1 MNITR
6 QLLQLKAAL
15 PDPVTL
21 VAVSK
26 FHPVEAL
33 QEAYQAGQRVFGE
46 SRAQEL
52 TAKQKVLP
60 EDIQWHFIGPLQSNK
75 VKEIAPFIA
84 MIQSIDSLKLLREVN
99 KQAAKNG
106 RIIRVLLEI
115 RIAQEE
121 TKHGLTYEECRALL
135 DHPLL
140 PDLKNVRICGLMGM
154 ATYTEDTARI
164 TREFHGLKMFFD
176 ELKNS
181 YFKNSVD
188 FTELSM
194 GMSHDYPLA
203 IREGSTLIRVG
214 TFIFGEREY

>member
-1 MNITR
+1 MSISR
-6 QLLQLKAAL
+6 QIEQLKASL
-15 PDPVTL
+15 PEKVTL

-33 QEAYQAGQRVFGE
+33 LEAYQAGQRVFGE

-84 MIQSIDSLKLLREVN
+84 MIHSIDSLKLLQEVN
-99 KQAAKNG
+99 KQAVKNG
-106 RIIRVLLEI
+106 RTIPVLLEI

-121 TKHGLTYEECRALL
+121 TKHGLTREECRALL
-135 DHPLL
+135 DNPLL
-140 PDLKNVRICGLMGM
+140 FDLKNIRICGLMGM
-154 ATYTEDTARI
+154 ATYTEDTPQIA
-164 TREFHGLKMFFD
+164 REFHGLKVFFD

-181 YFKNSVD
+181 YFKNADD

>member
-6 QLLQLKAAL
+6 QLLRLKASL
-15 PDPVTL
+15 PDKVTL

-60 EDIQWHFIGPLQSNK
+60 GDIQWHFIGPLQSNK

-84 MIQSIDSLKLLREVN
+84 MIQSVDSLKLLQEID

-106 RIIRVLLEI
+106 RTIRVLLEI

-121 TKHGLTYEECRALL
+121 TKHGLSCEECRALL

-140 PDLKNVRICGLMGM
+140 PDLKNIQICGLMGM
-154 ATYTEDTARI
+154 ATYTEDTAQI
-164 TREFHGLKMFFD
+164 TREFQGLKAFFD

-181 YFKNSVD
+181 YFKNSDD

-194 GMSHDYPLA
+194 GMSYDYPLA
-203 IREGSTLIRVG
+203 IQEGSTLIRVG